1 MNTDQRKNANN
12 YFEKD
17 FFNLMNNV
25 VFGKPVENVWK
36 HERM

>member
-25 VFGKPVENVWK
+25 VFGKPVENV
-36 HERM
+36 